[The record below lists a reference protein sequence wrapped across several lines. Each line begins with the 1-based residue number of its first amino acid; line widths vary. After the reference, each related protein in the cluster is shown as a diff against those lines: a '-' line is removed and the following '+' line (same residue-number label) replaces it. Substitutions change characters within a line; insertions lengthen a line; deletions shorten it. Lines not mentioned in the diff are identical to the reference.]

1 MIANRRSTPQNAQ
14 LPFLTRNMGVRIT
27 GAHPNGVLEELKGR
41 GGLFFR
47 VVLPSSGQ
55 PPLLE

>member
-14 LPFLTRNMGVRIT
+14 LPFLSWNMRVRIT

-41 GGLFFR
+41 GGLFFSPA
-47 VVLPSSGQ
+47 LASTGH